1 MGLLLAFAPF
11 LAFALVDRMVGAS
24 EGRLA
29 GAAVAAALLIRDW
42 MTAGR
47 SPKILE
53 IGTFILFGGLAL
65 YSLVAHPDWSIVGV
79 RLCVDAGLLAIVVIS
94 LAIGQPFTLQYARE
108 QVAPEFWDSPQFRRT
123 NVVITA
129 AWAAA
134 FAVLVIADIIM
145 LTMPAV
151 PHRFGIFLTIA
162 ALIAAVKFTDWY
174 PQSIARQ
181 EAGSKP

>member
-1 MGLLLAFAPF
+1 MGMLLAFAPF
-11 LAFALVDRMVGAS
+11 IAFALVDRMV
-24 EGRLA
+24 

-42 MTAGR
+42 MSTDR

-65 YSLVAHPDWSIVGV
+65 TSFAVHPDWSIIGV
-79 RLCVDAGLLAIVVIS
+79 RLAVDAGLMAIVLVSI
-94 LAIGQPFTLQYARE
+94 AVGRPFTLQYAKE
-108 QVAPEFWDSPQFRRT
+108 KVAPELWQSPQFYRT

-134 FAVLVIADIIM
+134 FAALVIADIVM
-145 LTMPAV
+145 LEMPDV
-151 PHRFGIFLTIA
+151 PRRFGILLTVA

-174 PQSIARQ
+174 PSSIANRK
-181 EAGSKP
+181 A